1 MAEIVNRRA
10 MRKRRDRAEK
20 ERKAEENRALHGR
33 TKGEKNAGTAERER
47 ALSRLDGHRIER
59 AAPESDGT
67 DETP

>member
-1 MAEIVNRRA
+1 MAEIVNLRT

-33 TKGEKNAGTAERER
+33 TRTEKNAGTTERER
-47 ALSRLDGHRIER
+47 ALSRLDGHRLER
-59 AAPESDGT
+59 ATPPDGT